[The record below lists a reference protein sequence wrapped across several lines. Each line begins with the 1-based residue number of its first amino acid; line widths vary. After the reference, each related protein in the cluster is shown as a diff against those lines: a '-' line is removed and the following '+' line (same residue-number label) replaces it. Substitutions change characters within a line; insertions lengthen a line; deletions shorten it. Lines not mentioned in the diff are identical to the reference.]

1 MANVTITF
9 TVTEF
14 CLRTGV
20 TEEDLNEIVGLG
32 VIEPYTETADSWQF
46 DDHAATVVQRALRLK
61 TAKEY
66 SDTAKREVSV
76 DVDALLAAINEISES
91 EVHRSQNDSE
101 HVSVDGREY
110 HTWRELADAFE
121 LDIHDFSV
129 SEVNR

>member
-1 MANVTITF
+1 MSMP
-9 TVTEF
+9 
-14 CLRTGV
+14 CWRRSMKL
-20 TEEDLNEIVGLG
+20 
-32 VIEPYTETADSWQF
+32 
-46 DDHAATVVQRALRLK
+46 
-61 TAKEY
+61 AK
-66 SDTAKREVSV
+66 
-76 DVDALLAAINEISES
+76 ISES